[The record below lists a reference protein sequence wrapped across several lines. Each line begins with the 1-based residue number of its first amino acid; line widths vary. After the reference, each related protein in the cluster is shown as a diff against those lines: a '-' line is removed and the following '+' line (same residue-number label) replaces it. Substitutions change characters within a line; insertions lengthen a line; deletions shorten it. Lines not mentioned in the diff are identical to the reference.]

1 MIIVR
6 YNEKLKGGIMRR
18 KMNSKAVSLVLAAA
32 TGMTMLAGC
41 GGAATPAQT
50 SGDTSATT
58 EATVADAQTGDI
70 ASNTEEVT
78 VDGFAEAPMLADQV
92 AAGKLPAVEERIPD
106 ADNVFVETVD
116 ATGAP
121 LEIGSYGGVINM
133 GPAGG
138 SWGLSRPSLES
149 IIRYNTDGSYYPN
162 VIKSFEHSDDYTT
175 WTFHLRE
182 GMKWSDGEPFTAD
195 DITFWYYMCHL
206 TNYDSKKSWA
216 ALKEEVDG
224 EDAWADLKKVDDYTV
239 TWTFVNPKYP
249 ADFIENGDFK
259 WCWAPA
265 HYLMDLIPDSE
276 DYPYVENEYYQSTGL
291 SEEEVLANA
300 QKKNIDAATV
310 KDLGKAV
317 SYNFWNVA
325 GIPTVNS
332 FVLSTVPGNSSKD
345 DTLCIMDRNPYFW
358 KVDAAGNQLPYV
370 DALHFNQTSEDGQ
383 DLLMFRSGEIDII
396 AVAMKDIAATL
407 SDLGDT
413 ASLREWGTTNWG
425 SYQVTFNYT
434 NPDKNYADLFAN
446 PDFREAISICVDRNQ
461 ASELLTDGFLE
472 PGQCG
477 PMEGNVGYSQEW
489 VEKWTEYDVDKAKS
503 LLEGCGLKM
512 GSDGFY
518 TFADGSELMLTFLE
532 YDGGMDDAY
541 PVFEQYYKAVGLN
554 CAIKNLEV
562 SAFDEAID
570 NNEWVAVMGPHT
582 AVGGASLKDRA
593 APFVPI
599 AQAAEW
605 YGEYG
610 TYYATKGAQGVE
622 PTGDMA
628 KLVELYDKWRLT
640 ADETE
645 RDSYQAEIYKIH
657 QDNLWTIAY
666 LKAEGYYELINSCI
680 KNYADNL
687 VSADCYQY
695 ANMTHYE
702 VLFKAE

>member
-1 MIIVR
+1 
-6 YNEKLKGGIMRR
+6 MRR
-18 KMNSKAVSLVLAAA
+18 KINSKAVSLVLAAA
-32 TGMTMLAGC
+32 TSMTMLAGC
-41 GGAATPAQT
+41 GGAATPSGT
-50 SGDTSATT
+50 SSEPAAT
-58 EATVADAQTGDI
+58 EATEQTADTAQTGDI
-70 ASNTEEVT
+70 ASNTEEVK
-78 VDGFAEAPMLADQV
+78 VEGFAEAPMLADQV
-92 AAGKLPAVEERIPD
+92 SAGKLPAVEERIPD

-116 ATGAP
+116 ATGAS
-121 LEIGSYGGVINM
+121 LEIGTYGGVINL

-162 VIKSFEHSDDYTT
+162 VIKSFEHNDDYTV
-175 WTFHLRE
+175 WTFNLRE

-206 TNYDSKKSWA
+206 TNFDSKKSWV

-224 EDAWADLKKVDDYTV
+224 EEAWATLKKVDDYTV

-265 HYLMDLIPDSE
+265 HYLKDLIPDSE
-276 DYPYVENEYYQSTGL
+276 DYPYVENEYWQSTGL

-310 KDLGKAV
+310 KDLGKSV

-325 GIPTVNS
+325 GIPTLNS

-358 KVDAAGNQLPYV
+358 KVDAEGNQLPYV

-383 DLLMFRSGEIDII
+383 DLLMFRSGEIDVI

-407 SDLGDT
+407 SDLGDAAT
-413 ASLREWGTTNWG
+413 LREWGSTSWG

-446 PDFREAISICVDRNQ
+446 SDFREAMSIGVDREQ
-461 ASELLTDGFLE
+461 VSELLTDGFLE
-472 PGQCG
+472 PGQCC
-477 PMEGNVGYSQEW
+477 PAEGNVGYDPEW
-489 VEKWTEYDVDKAKS
+489 ETKWTEYDVDKAKS
-503 LLEGCGLKM
+503 LLEGCGLVM

-518 TFADGSELMLTFLE
+518 KFADGSDLMLTFLA
-532 YDGGMDDAY
+532 YDGGADESY
-541 PVFEQYYKAVGLN
+541 PVFEQYYKAIGIN
-554 CAIKNLEV
+554 CALKNLEV

-570 NNEWVAVMGPHT
+570 NNDWVAVMGPHT
-582 AVGGASLKDRA
+582 AIGGASLKDRA

-622 PTGDMA
+622 PTGDLA
-628 KLVELYDKWRLT
+628 KLVELYDKWRLSS
-640 ADETE
+640 DEAE
-645 RDSYQAEIYKIH
+645 RDEYQAEIYKIH
-657 QDNLWTIAY
+657 KDNLWSIAY
-666 LKAEGYYELINSCI
+666 LKSEGYFELR
-680 KNYADNL
+680 
-687 VSADCYQY
+687 V
-695 ANMTHYE
+695 E
-702 VLFKAE
+702 F

>member
-1 MIIVR
+1 
-6 YNEKLKGGIMRR
+6 MRR
-18 KMNSKAVSLVLAAA
+18 KINSKAVSLVLAAA
-32 TGMTMLAGC
+32 TSMTMLAGC
-41 GGAATPAQT
+41 GGAATPSGTSSEPAATEVSEQT
-50 SGDTSATT
+50 ADT
-58 EATVADAQTGDI
+58 AQTGDI
-70 ASNTEEVT
+70 ASNTEEVK
-78 VDGFAEAPMLADQV
+78 VEGFAEAPMLADQV
-92 AAGKLPAVEERIPD
+92 SAGKLPAVEERIPD

-116 ATGAP
+116 ATGAS
-121 LEIGSYGGVINM
+121 LEIGTYGGVINL

-162 VIKSFEHSDDYTT
+162 VIKSFEHNDDYTV
-175 WTFHLRE
+175 WTFNLRE

-206 TNYDSKKSWA
+206 TNFDSKKSWV

-224 EDAWADLKKVDDYTV
+224 EEAWATLKKVDDYTV

-265 HYLMDLIPDSE
+265 HYLKDLIPDSE
-276 DYPYVENEYYQSTGL
+276 DYPYVENEYWQSTGL

-310 KDLGKAV
+310 KDLGKSV

-325 GIPTVNS
+325 GIPTLNS

-358 KVDAAGNQLPYV
+358 KVDAEGNQLPYV

-383 DLLMFRSGEIDII
+383 DLLMFRSGEIDVI

-407 SDLGDT
+407 SDLGDAAT
-413 ASLREWGTTNWG
+413 LREWGSTSWG

-446 PDFREAISICVDRNQ
+446 SDFREAMSIGVDREQ
-461 ASELLTDGFLE
+461 VSELLTDGFLE
-472 PGQCG
+472 PGQCC
-477 PMEGNVGYSQEW
+477 PAEGNVGYDPEW
-489 VEKWTEYDVDKAKS
+489 ETKWTEYDVDKAKS
-503 LLEGCGLKM
+503 LLEGCGLVM

-518 TFADGSELMLTFLE
+518 KFADGSDLMLTFLA
-532 YDGGMDDAY
+532 YDGGADESY
-541 PVFEQYYKAVGLN
+541 PVFEQYYKAIGIN
-554 CAIKNLEV
+554 CALKNLEV

-570 NNEWVAVMGPHT
+570 NNDWVAVMGPHT
-582 AVGGASLKDRA
+582 AIGGASLKDRA

-622 PTGDMA
+622 PTGDLA
-628 KLVELYDKWRLT
+628 KLVELYDKWRLSS
-640 ADETE
+640 DEVE
-645 RDSYQAEIYKIH
+645 RDEYQAEIYKIH
-657 QDNLWTIAY
+657 KDNLWSIAY
-666 LKAEGYYELINSCI
+666 LKSEGYFELITSKI
-680 KNYADNL
+680 HNYADNL

>member
-1 MIIVR
+1 
-6 YNEKLKGGIMRR
+6 MRR
-18 KMNSKAVSLVLAAA
+18 KINSKAVSLVLAAA
-32 TGMTMLAGC
+32 TSFTMLAGC
-41 GGAATPAQT
+41 GGAATPSNTGAET
-50 SGDTSATT
+50 AAT
-58 EATVADAQTGDI
+58 EATEQTADATQTGDI
-70 ASNTEEVT
+70 ASNMEEVK

-92 AAGKLPAVEERIPD
+92 AAGTLPAVEERVPD
-106 ADNVFVETVD
+106 ANNVFVETVD

-121 LEIGSYGGVINM
+121 LEIGTYGGVINL

-162 VIKSFEHSDDYTT
+162 VIKSFEHSDDYTV
-175 WTFHLRE
+175 WTFNLRE

-224 EDAWADLKKVDDYTV
+224 EDAWATLKKVDDYTV

-265 HYLMDLIPDSE
+265 HYLSDLIPDSE
-276 DYPYVENEYYQSTGL
+276 DYPYVENEYWQSTGL

-325 GIPTVNS
+325 GVPTVS
-332 FVLSTVPGNSSKD
+332 AFVLSTVPGNSSKD

-383 DLLMFRSGEIDII
+383 DLLMFRSGEIDVI

-407 SDLGDT
+407 SDLGDS
-413 ASLREWGTTNWG
+413 ASLREWGSTAWG

-446 PDFREAISICVDRNQ
+446 ADFRQAMSIGVDREQ
-461 ASELLTDGFLE
+461 VSELLTDGFLE
-472 PGQCG
+472 PGQCA
-477 PMEGNVGYSQEW
+477 PAEGNVGYDAEW
-489 VEKWTEYDVDKAKS
+489 ESKWTEYDVDKAKS
-503 LLEGCGLKM
+503 LLEGCGLVM

-518 TFADGSELMLTFLE
+518 KFADGSDLMLTFLA
-532 YDGGMDDAY
+532 YDGGADESY
-541 PVFEQYYKAVGLN
+541 PVFEQYYKAIGIN
-554 CAIKNLEV
+554 CALKNLEV
-562 SAFDEAID
+562 AAFDEAVD
-570 NNEWVAVMGPHT
+570 NNDWVAVMGPHT

-622 PTGDMA
+622 PTGDLA

-640 ADETE
+640 SDETE
-645 RDSYQAEIYKIH
+645 RDNYQAEIYKIH
-657 QDNLWTIAY
+657 KENLWSIAY
-666 LKAEGYYELINSCI
+666 LKAEGYFELITS
-680 KNYADNL
+680 KLHNYADNL

>member
-1 MIIVR
+1 
-6 YNEKLKGGIMRR
+6 MRR
-18 KMNSKAVSLVLAAA
+18 KINSKAVSLVLATA
-32 TGMTMLAGC
+32 TAITMLAGC
-41 GGAATPAQT
+41 GGAATPT
-50 SGDTSATT
+50 NTDGDTTAT
-58 EATVADAQTGDI
+58 EATEQATDAAQTGDI
-70 ASNTEEVT
+70 ASNTEEVK
-78 VDGFAEAPMLADQV
+78 VEGYAEAPILADQV
-92 AAGKLPAVEERIPD
+92 SAGKLPAVEERVPD
-106 ADNVFVETVD
+106 TDNVFVETVD
-116 ATGAP
+116 ATGAQ
-121 LEIGSYGGVINM
+121 LEIGTYGGVINM

-162 VIKSFEHSDDYTT
+162 VIKSFEHNDDYTV
-175 WTFHLRE
+175 WTFNLRE

-206 TNYDSKKSWA
+206 TNYDSKKSWV

-224 EDAWADLKKVDDYTV
+224 EDAWATLKKVDDYTV

-265 HYLMDLIPDSE
+265 HYLSDLIPDSE
-276 DYPYVENEYYQSTGL
+276 DYPYVENEYWQSTGL

-317 SYNFWNVA
+317 SYNFWNVS
-325 GIPTVNS
+325 GVPTVNA

-383 DLLMFRSGEIDII
+383 DLLMFRSGEIDVI

-407 SDLGDT
+407 SDLGDS
-413 ASLREWGTTNWG
+413 ASLREWGSTSWG

-446 PDFREAISICVDRNQ
+446 KDFREAMSICVDREQ
-461 ASELLTDGFLE
+461 VSELLTDGFLE
-472 PGQCG
+472 PGQAC
-477 PMEGNVGYSQEW
+477 PAEGNVGYDAEW
-489 VEKWTEYDVDKAKS
+489 EAKWTEYDVEKAKS
-503 LLEGCGLKM
+503 LLEGCGLVM

-518 TFADGSELMLTFLE
+518 KFADGSDLMLTFLA
-532 YDGGMDDAY
+532 YDGGADESY
-541 PVFEQYYKAVGLN
+541 PVFEQYYKAVGIN
-554 CAIKNLEV
+554 CALKNLEV

-570 NNEWVAVMGPHT
+570 NNDWTAVMGPHT
-582 AVGGASLKDRA
+582 AIGGASLKDRA

-622 PTGDMA
+622 PTGDLA

-640 ADETE
+640 SDETE
-645 RDSYQAEIYKIH
+645 RDNYQAEIYKIH
-657 QDNLWTIAY
+657 KENLWSIAY
-666 LKAEGYYELINSCI
+666 LKAEGYFELITS
-680 KNYADNL
+680 KLHNYADNL

>member
-1 MIIVR
+1 
-6 YNEKLKGGIMRR
+6 MRR
-18 KMNSKAVSLVLAAA
+18 KLNSKAVSLVLAAA
-32 TGMTMLAGC
+32 TSITMLAGC
-41 GGAATPAQT
+41 GGAATPSQT
-50 SGDTSATT
+50 TDTTGTETQTESAATETADAAATT
-58 EATVADAQTGDI
+58 DI
-70 ASNTEEVT
+70 ASQMEEVK
-78 VDGFAEAPMLADQV
+78 VEGYAEAPMLAEQV
-92 AAGKLPAVEERIPD
+92 SSGKLPSVDERLPK
-106 ADNVFVETVD
+106 ADDVFVETVD
-116 ATGAP
+116 ATGAK
-121 LEIGSYGGVINM
+121 LEIGTYGGVINM

-162 VIKSFEHSDDYTT
+162 VIKSFEHSADYTE

-182 GMKWSDGEPFTAD
+182 GMKWSDGEDFNAD

-216 ALKEEVDG
+216 ALKEDVNG
-224 EDAWADLKKVDDYTV
+224 EDAWAVLKKVDDYTV

-259 WCWAPA
+259 WCWAPE
-265 HYLMDLIPDSE
+265 HYLHDLIPDSE
-276 DYPYVENEYYQSTGL
+276 DYPYVENEYYPSTGL

-317 SYNFWNVA
+317 SYNFWNTS

-345 DTLCIMDRNPYFW
+345 DSLCIMDRNPYFW

-370 DALHFNQTSEDGQ
+370 DALHFNATSEDGQ

-396 AVAMKDIAATL
+396 TIDMKDIASTL
-407 SDLGDT
+407 ADLGD
-413 ASLREWGTTNWG
+413 AAELRQWGTTNWG
-425 SYQVTFNYT
+425 SYQITFNYT
-434 NPDKNYADLFAN
+434 STDKNYADLFAN
-446 PDFREAISICVDRNQ
+446 KDFREAMSICVDREQ
-461 ASELLTDGFLE
+461 ASQLLTDGFLE
-472 PGQCG
+472 PGQCA
-477 PMEGNVGYSQEW
+477 PAEGNVGYDAAWTS
-489 VEKWTEYDVDKAKS
+489 KWTEYDVEKAKS
-503 LLEGCGLKM
+503 LLEGCGLVM

-518 TFADGSELMLTFLE
+518 DFADGSDLMITFLE
-532 YDGGMDDAY
+532 YDGGVDTSY
-541 PVFEQYYKAVGLN
+541 PVFEQYYKAVGIN
-554 CAIKNLEV
+554 CALKNLEV
-562 SAFDEAID
+562 AAFDEAID
-570 NNEWVAVMGPHT
+570 NNDWVAVMGPHT
-582 AVGGASLKDRA
+582 AIGGASLKDRA

-640 ADETE
+640 SDESE
-645 RDSYQAEIYKIH
+645 REGYQAEIYKIH
-657 QDNLWTIAY
+657 QENMWSIAY
-666 LKAEGYYELINSCI
+666 LKAEGFYELINSKI

>member
-1 MIIVR
+1 MR
-6 YNEKLKGGIMRR
+6 KKL
-18 KMNSKAVSLVLAAA
+18 NSKAVSLALAAA
-32 TGMTMLAGC
+32 TSMSVLAGC
-41 GGAATPAQT
+41 GGAATPSQT
-50 SGDTSATT
+50 TDSAETT
-58 EATVADAQTGDI
+58 ETQETTTEKETTTDI
-70 ASNTEEVT
+70 ASSTEEVK
-78 VDGFAEAPMLADQV
+78 VEGFAEAPMLADQV
-92 AAGKLPAVEERIPD
+92 AAGKLPSVDERIPNS
-106 ADNVFVETVD
+106 DNVFVETVD
-116 ATGAP
+116 ATGGK
-121 LEIGSYGGVINM
+121 LEIGNYGGVINL
-133 GPAGG
+133 GGAGG

-162 VIKSFEHSDDYTT
+162 VIKSFEHNDDYTV
-175 WTFHLRE
+175 WTFKLRE

-206 TNYDSKKSWA
+206 TNFDSKKSWV
-216 ALKEEVDG
+216 ALKEDVNG
-224 EDAWADLKKVDDYTV
+224 EDAWATLKKVDDYTV

-265 HYLMDLIPDSE
+265 HYLSDLIPDSE
-276 DYPYVENEYYQSTGL
+276 DYPYVENEYWQSTGL
-291 SEEEVLANA
+291 SEEDVLANA

-317 SYNFWNVA
+317 SYNFWNVS
-325 GIPTVNS
+325 GVPTLNS

-396 AVAMKDIAATL
+396 TIAMKDIAATL
-407 SDLGDT
+407 SDLGD
-413 ASLREWGTTNWG
+413 AAELREWGTTGWG
-425 SYQVTFNYT
+425 SYQITFNYT
-434 NPDKNYADLFAN
+434 NTDKNYADLFAN
-446 PDFREAISICVDRNQ
+446 KDFREAMSICVDRKQ
-461 ASELLTDGFLE
+461 VSELLTDGFLE

-477 PMEGNVGYSQEW
+477 PQEGNVGYDAEW
-489 VEKWTEYDVDKAKS
+489 QSKWTEYDVEKAKS
-503 LLEGCGLKM
+503 LLEGCGLEM
-512 GSDGFY
+512 GADGFY
-518 TFADGSELMLTFLE
+518 HFADGSDLMLTFLA
-532 YDGGMDDAY
+532 YDGTADESY
-541 PVFEQYYKAVGLN
+541 PVFEQYYKAVGIN
-554 CAIKNLEV
+554 CALKNLEV
-562 SAFDEAID
+562 SAFDETID
-570 NNEWVAVMGPHT
+570 NNDWVAVMGPHT
-582 AVGGASLKDRA
+582 EIGGASLKDRA

-610 TYYATKGAQGVE
+610 TFYATKGAQGVE

-640 ADETE
+640 SDDGE
-645 RDSYQAEIYKIH
+645 REEYQAEIYKIH
-657 QDNLWTIAY
+657 KENLWSIAY
-666 LKAEGYYELINSCI
+666 LKSEGFYELINSKV

-687 VSADCYQY
+687 VTADCYQY

>member
-1 MIIVR
+1 
-6 YNEKLKGGIMRR
+6 MRR

-58 EATVADAQTGDI
+58 EATAVEAQTGDI

-78 VDGFAEAPMLADQV
+78 VEGFAEAPMLADQV
-92 AAGKLPAVEERIPD
+92 AAGNLPAVEERIPD

-121 LEIGSYGGVINM
+121 LEIGSYGGVINL

-162 VIKSFEHSDDYTT
+162 VIKSFEHTDDYTT

-310 KDLGKAV
+310 KDLGKSV

-666 LKAEGYYELINSCI
+666 LKAEGYYELINSSI

>member
-1 MIIVR
+1 
-6 YNEKLKGGIMRR
+6 MRR
-18 KMNSKAVSLVLAAA
+18 KINSKAVSLVLAAA
-32 TGMTMLAGC
+32 TSMTMLAGC
-41 GGAATPAQT
+41 GGAATPSGT
-50 SGDTSATT
+50 SSEPAAT
-58 EATVADAQTGDI
+58 EATEQTADTAQTGDI
-70 ASNTEEVT
+70 ASNTEEVK
-78 VDGFAEAPMLADQV
+78 VEGFAEAPMLADQV
-92 AAGKLPAVEERIPD
+92 SAGKLPAVEERIPD

-116 ATGAP
+116 ATGAS
-121 LEIGSYGGVINM
+121 LEIGTYGGVINL

-162 VIKSFEHSDDYTT
+162 VIKSFEHNDDYTV
-175 WTFHLRE
+175 WTFNLRE

-206 TNYDSKKSWA
+206 TNFDSKKSWV

-224 EDAWADLKKVDDYTV
+224 EEAWATLKKVDDYTV

-265 HYLMDLIPDSE
+265 HYLKDLIPDSE
-276 DYPYVENEYYQSTGL
+276 DYPYVENEYWQSTGL

-310 KDLGKAV
+310 KDLGKSV

-325 GIPTVNS
+325 GIPTLNS

-358 KVDAAGNQLPYV
+358 KVDAEGNQLPYV

-383 DLLMFRSGEIDII
+383 DLLMFRSGEIDVI

-407 SDLGDT
+407 SDLGDAAT
-413 ASLREWGTTNWG
+413 LREWGSTNWG

-446 PDFREAISICVDRNQ
+446 SDFREAMSICVDREQ
-461 ASELLTDGFLE
+461 VSELLTDGFLE
-472 PGQCG
+472 PGQCC
-477 PMEGNVGYSQEW
+477 PAEGNVGYDPEW
-489 VEKWTEYDVDKAKS
+489 ETKWTEYDVDKAKS
-503 LLEGCGLKM
+503 LLEGCGLVM

-518 TFADGSELMLTFLE
+518 KFADGSDLMLTFLA
-532 YDGGMDDAY
+532 YDGGADESY
-541 PVFEQYYKAVGLN
+541 PVFEQYYKAIGIN
-554 CAIKNLEV
+554 CALKNLEV

-570 NNEWVAVMGPHT
+570 NNDWVAVMGPHT
-582 AVGGASLKDRA
+582 AIGGASLKDRA

-622 PTGDMA
+622 PTGDLA

-640 ADETE
+640 SDEAE
-645 RDSYQAEIYKIH
+645 RDGYQAEIYKIH
-657 QDNLWTIAY
+657 KDNLWSIAY
-666 LKAEGYYELINSCI
+666 LKSEGYFELITSKI
-680 KNYADNL
+680 HNYADNL

>member
-1 MIIVR
+1 
-6 YNEKLKGGIMRR
+6 MR
-18 KMNSKAVSLVLAAA
+18 KKNSRLLSMVLAAA
-32 TGMTMLAGC
+32 TSMTMLAGC
-41 GGAATPAQT
+41 GGAATPNESGVDTNT
-50 SGDTSATT
+50 STEQAGTEATT
-58 EATVADAQTGDI
+58 E
-70 ASNTEEVT
+70 EVSQ
-78 VDGFAEAPMLADQV
+78 VEVNLGSYSEAPMLADQV
-92 AAGKLPAVEERIPD
+92 SAGTLPAVEERIPD

-116 ATGAP
+116 ATGAH
-121 LEIGSYGGVINM
+121 LEIGNYGGVINLA
-133 GPAGG
+133 GAGG
-138 SWGLSRPSLES
+138 GWGLSRPTLES

-162 VIKSFEHSDDYTT
+162 VIKAFDHNDDYTE

-206 TNYDSKKSWA
+206 SNFDSKKNGWS

-224 EDAWADLKKVDDYTV
+224 EDAWAKLTKVDDYTV

-265 HYLMDLIPDSE
+265 HYLSDLIPDSE
-276 DYPYVENEYYQSTGL
+276 DFPYVENEYWQSTGL

-300 QKKNIDAATV
+300 QKKGIDAATV

-317 SYNFWNVA
+317 SYNFWNTS
-325 GIPTVNS
+325 GLPTLNS

-370 DALHFNQTSEDGQ
+370 DALHFNTTSEDGQ

-396 AVAMKDIAATL
+396 TIAMKDISATL
-407 SDLGDT
+407 GDLGD
-413 ASLREWGTTNWG
+413 AAELREWGTTNWG
-425 SYQVTFNYT
+425 SYQITFNYT
-434 NPDKNYADLFAN
+434 NTDENYATLFAN
-446 PDFREAISICVDRNQ
+446 PDFREAMSICVDRKQ
-461 ASELLTDGFLE
+461 VSELLSDGFLE
-472 PGQCG
+472 PGQAA
-477 PMEGNVGYSQEW
+477 PAEGNIGYDEEW
-489 VEKWTEYDVDKAKS
+489 ATKWTEYDVDKAKS
-503 LLEGCGLKM
+503 LLEGCGLVM

-518 TFADGSELMLTFLE
+518 DFADGSDFMLTFLA
-532 YDGGMDDAY
+532 YDGGADESY
-541 PVFEQYYKAVGLN
+541 PVFEQYYKAVGIN
-554 CAIKNLEV
+554 CALKNLEV
-562 SAFDEAID
+562 AAFDEQID
-570 NNEWVAVMGPHT
+570 NNDWVAVMGPHT
-582 AVGGASLKDRA
+582 AIGGASLKDRA

-599 AQAAEW
+599 AQSSEW

-610 TYYATKGAQGVE
+610 TYYQTKGAQGVE

-628 KLVELYDKWRLT
+628 KLVEIYDKWRST
-640 ADETE
+640 SDEAE
-645 RDSYQAEIYKIH
+645 RDAYQEQIYQIH
-657 QDNLWTIAY
+657 KDNLWSLGY
-666 LKAEGYYELINSCI
+666 LKAENSYELINSKI

-687 VSADCYQY
+687 VWADCYQY

>member
-1 MIIVR
+1 
-6 YNEKLKGGIMRR
+6 MRR
-18 KMNSKAVSLVLAAA
+18 KINSKAVSLVLAAA
-32 TGMTMLAGC
+32 TSITMLAGC
-41 GGAATPAQT
+41 GGAATPSST
-50 SGDTSATT
+50 SSDAGAAT
-58 EATVADAQTGDI
+58 EATAAEAQTGDI

-78 VDGFAEAPMLADQV
+78 VEGFAEAPMLADQV
-92 AAGKLPAVEERIPD
+92 AAGTLPAVEERIPD

-116 ATGAP
+116 ATGAS
-121 LEIGSYGGVINM
+121 LEIGNYGGVINL
-133 GPAGG
+133 GAAGG

-162 VIKSFEHSDDYTT
+162 VIKSFEHSDDYTV

-276 DYPYVENEYYQSTGL
+276 DYPYVENEYYPSTGL

-317 SYNFWNVA
+317 SYNFWNVS
-325 GIPTVNS
+325 GIPTVNA

-345 DTLCIMDRNPYFW
+345 DALCIMDRNPYFW
-358 KVDAAGNQLPYV
+358 KVDAAGNQLPYI
-370 DALHFNQTSEDGQ
+370 DALHFNATSEDGQ
-383 DLLMFRSGEIDII
+383 DLLMFRSGELDII
-396 AVAMKDIAATL
+396 NVDMKDIAATL

-434 NPDKNYADLFAN
+434 NPDKNYAELFAN
-446 PDFREAISICVDRNQ
+446 PDFRQAISICVDRTQ

-477 PMEGNVGYSQEW
+477 PMEGNVGYDAEW
-489 VEKWTEYDVDKAKS
+489 ISKWTEYDVDKAKS
-503 LLEGCGLKM
+503 LLEGCGLVM

-532 YDGGMDDAY
+532 YDGYMDSAY

-554 CAIKNLEV
+554 CALKNLEV
-562 SAFDEAID
+562 AAFDEAID
-570 NNEWVAVMGPHT
+570 NNDWIAVLGPHT

-645 RDSYQAEIYKIH
+645 RDQYQAEIYKIH
-657 QDNLWTIAY
+657 KDNLWSIAY
-666 LKAEGYYELINSCI
+666 LKAEGYYELINSSI

-695 ANMTHYE
+695 SNMTHYE

>member
-1 MIIVR
+1 
-6 YNEKLKGGIMRR
+6 MRR
-18 KMNSKAVSLVLAAA
+18 KINSKAVSLILAAA
-32 TGMTMLAGC
+32 TSVTMLAGC
-41 GGAATPAQT
+41 GGAATP
-50 SGDTSATT
+50 SGSGSDAGAST
-58 EATVADAQTGDI
+58 EATVTDAAQTGDI

-78 VDGFAEAPMLADQV
+78 VEGFAEAPMLADQV
-92 AAGKLPAVEERIPD
+92 AAGTLPAVEERIPD
-106 ADNVFVETVD
+106 AENVFVETVD
-116 ATGAP
+116 ATGAS
-121 LEIGSYGGVINM
+121 LEIGNYGGVINM

-162 VIKSFEHSDDYTT
+162 VIKSFEHSDDYTV

-206 TNYDSKKSWA
+206 TNYDSKKSWV

-224 EDAWADLKKVDDYTV
+224 EDAWAELKKVDDYTV

-276 DYPYVENEYYQSTGL
+276 DFPYVENEYYPSTGL

-317 SYNFWNVA
+317 SYNFWNVS
-325 GIPTVNS
+325 GLPSLNS
-332 FVLSTVPGNSSKD
+332 FILSTVPGNSSKD

-383 DLLMFRSGEIDII
+383 DLLMFRSGEVDII
-396 AVAMKDIAATL
+396 AVDMKDIAATL
-407 SDLGDT
+407 ADLGDT

-434 NPDKNYADLFAN
+434 TPEKNYAELFAN
-446 PDFREAISICVDRNQ
+446 KDFREAISICVDRNE

-472 PGQCG
+472 PGQCA
-477 PMEGNVGYSQEW
+477 PMEGNVGFDQEW
-489 VEKWTEYDVDKAKS
+489 VDKWTEYDVDKAKS
-503 LLEGCGLKM
+503 LLEGCGLVM

-532 YDGGMDDAY
+532 YDGAMDEVY
-541 PVFEQYYKAVGLN
+541 PVLEQYYKAVGLN
-554 CAIKNLEV
+554 CALKNLEV

-570 NNEWVAVMGPHT
+570 NNDWIAVMGPHT

-610 TYYATKGAQGVE
+610 TYYATKGAQGVQ

-628 KLVELYDKWRLT
+628 KLVELYDKWRST

-645 RDSYQAEIYKIH
+645 RDNYQAEIYQLHKE
-657 QDNLWTIAY
+657 NLWSVAY
-666 LKAEGYYELINSCI
+666 LKAEGYYELINSSI